1 LKKQNEE
8 TVREIE
14 MASLTSNKPRNF
26 GAYSHYATPCTRTH
40 QIGALFLVVS
50 TFFVTRLFDQWFS
63 ESNSVT
69 PVIDLRRTSSSYGI
83 KTDNGIIRWPERG
96 YGSHLS
102 LKIYVYDENEID
114 GLKELLYGRDGSVK
128 TTACLKGQWGSQ
140 VKIHKLLLE
149 SKFRTIKKDE
159 ADLFFVPAYVKCVR
173 MLGGLNDKEINQTYV
188 KVNEII
194 THSFKLLMLMFYF
207 VVSNYSDMYY

>member
-1 LKKQNEE
+1 
-8 TVREIE
+8 
-14 MASLTSNKPRNF
+14 
-26 GAYSHYATPCTRTH
+26 
-40 QIGALFLVVS
+40 
-50 TFFVTRLFDQWFS
+50 
-63 ESNSVT
+63 
-69 PVIDLRRTSSSYGI
+69 
-83 KTDNGIIRWPERG
+83 
-96 YGSHLS
+96 
-102 LKIYVYDENEID
+102 
-114 GLKELLYGRDGSVK
+114 
-128 TTACLKGQWGSQ
+128 
-140 VKIHKLLLE
+140 LE